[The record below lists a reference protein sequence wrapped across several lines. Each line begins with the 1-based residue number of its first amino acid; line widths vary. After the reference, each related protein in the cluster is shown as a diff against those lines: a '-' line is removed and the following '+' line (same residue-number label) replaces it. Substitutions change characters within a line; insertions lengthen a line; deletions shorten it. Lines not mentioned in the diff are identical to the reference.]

1 MSTGPLRWTVLS
13 LVLALPGLFVTP
25 THAQDAGSGPAT
37 VAGPDASATTPAE
50 APVAAVPTGQE
61 LYEQACANCHG
72 PDGTGGQANVVGLP
86 IQPPDFTESR
96 FASREP
102 AADWA
107 GVVTLGGPV
116 RGFDRLMPA
125 FGDALS
131 REEIDRILTYVQTLY
146 KDKSW
151 PRGEFNLPLALVTG
165 KAFPED
171 EYYFRT
177 TIGTDDP
184 GSVMNKFVY
193 EKRFGSQ
200 NQFEVVI
207 PFGWHEL
214 SGPNGPDGEWAGG
227 MGDAALALKRVLFH
241 NLDMGTITSLT
252 LEAILPTGDES
263 EDFGNG
269 YTVVEPFLTWG
280 QLLPADAFFQV
291 QTGVELPTDSEA
303 ENEGLFRIALGRTFT
318 AGGEWDRAI
327 SPMVEF
333 LGGGALEGGDPWAW
347 DVMPEV
353 HFTLNQRQHVMANV
367 GVRIPM
373 TQTEGREPQIMF
385 LVLWDWFDGG
395 LFEGW

>member
-1 MSTGPLRWTVLS
+1 MREGFFRKTVILAVAALLGPIVSPALAQNAGPSHNQAWADPPSTGRDLY
-13 LVLALPGLFVTP
+13 LF
-25 THAQDAGSGPAT
+25 
-37 VAGPDASATTPAE
+37 
-50 APVAAVPTGQE
+50 
-61 LYEQACANCHG
+61 ACANCHG
-72 PDGTGGQANVVGLP
+72 ADGTGAAALVVDLP
-86 IQPPDFTESR
+86 IVPPDFTESR

-102 AADWA
+102 EQDWA
-107 GVVTLGGPV
+107 GIVTLGGPV

-125 FGDALS
+125 FGDALT
-131 REEIDRILTYVQTLY
+131 REQIDLILEYVQTLY
-146 KDKSW
+146 EDKSW

-177 TIGTDDP
+177 TIGTEDA
-184 GSVMNKFVY
+184 GSVMNKLVY

-200 NQFEVVI
+200 NQFEIVV

-214 SGPNGPDGEWAGG
+214 SGPDGPSGDWVGG

-241 NLDMGTITSLT
+241 DLGMGTITSLT
-252 LEAILPTGDES
+252 VEAILPTGDES

-269 YTVVEPFLTWG
+269 YTVFEPFLTWG
-280 QLLPADAFFQV
+280 QILPAGAFFQV
-291 QTGVELPTDSEA
+291 QTGLELPTDSEA
-303 ENEGLFRIALGRTFT
+303 ENEGLFRIALGRTFN
-318 AGGEWDRAI
+318 AGHEWGRAF

-333 LGGGALEGGDPWAW
+333 LGGGELEGGGPWSW
-347 DVMPEV
+347 DVMPEM